1 MPEDHGLA
9 RPPAATGLRR
19 ALYVALGLFFV
30 GLAVLGVMLPVL
42 PTTPFLLLASYFFV
56 RSSDRLHN
64 WLLRSRLF
72 GPLLRDWQKHRA
84 VRPHV
89 KVVALTLLVCA
100 VLASAV
106 FGRLPWYLIVTLI
119 VLASV
124 GAVVVLRLPVLRD
137 SADSVPPGPA
147 VVTVVEEPGPDS
159 AECAG

>member
-9 RPPAATGLRR
+9 RPPAARGVRR

-30 GLAVLGVMLPVL
+30 GLAVLGAVLPVL

-56 RSSDRLHN
+56 RSSDRLHH

-84 VRPHV
+84 VRPRV
-89 KVVALTLLVCA
+89 KAVALALLACA

-106 FGRLPWYLIVTLI
+106 FGRLPWHLVVMLLA
-119 VLASV
+119 LASV
-124 GAVVVLRLPVLRD
+124 GAAVVLRLPVLREH
-137 SADSVPPGPA
+137 AEVA
-147 VVTVVEEPGPDS
+147 AVEEPGQDS
-159 AECAG
+159 AGCAG

>member
-9 RPPAATGLRR
+9 RPHAARGLRR

-30 GLAVLGVMLPVL
+30 GLAILGVMLPVL

-72 GPLLRDWQKHRA
+72 GQLLRDWQKHRG
-84 VRPHV
+84 VRPRV
-89 KVVALTLLVCA
+89 KLVALVLLIVA
-100 VLASAV
+100 VAASAV
-106 FGRLPWYLIVTLI
+106 FGRLPWYLVVLLI
-119 VLASV
+119 GLGSV
-124 GAVVVLRLPVLRD
+124 GAFVVLRLPVIR
-137 SADSVPPGPA
+137 
-147 VVTVVEEPGPDS
+147 EPVATDVAKPDP